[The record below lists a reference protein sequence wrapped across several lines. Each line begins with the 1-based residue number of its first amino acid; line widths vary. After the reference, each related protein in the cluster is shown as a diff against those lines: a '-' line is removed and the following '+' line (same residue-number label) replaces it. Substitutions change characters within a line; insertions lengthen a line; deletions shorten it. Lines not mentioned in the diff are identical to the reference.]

1 MIREYGVKVLDGKIV
16 ACDKIKRQYEK
27 LLTDLENPGKYHFD
41 ERLANKHIE
50 FIEEFCRQAEG
61 DMGAPLKLQ
70 PFQKAKFQAIFG
82 FVDDNDLRRYNEV
95 LTIEARKSGK
105 TTEMAAVAL
114 SMLINDDEGSP
125 QIYNIATAKD
135 QANRAFD
142 AVVKMVM
149 QSKEISQ
156 IIKRRKSDL
165 YFQYNM
171 GTVAPLASNTNSL
184 DGLNGHC
191 IIIDE
196 LAAIKNRDIY
206 DLMKQSMGSRSQP
219 LLFCITTNGFLR
231 NGIFDAQYEYAEK
244 VLNNEIDDEKFL
256 PFIYELDD
264 ISEWDKPDKWV
275 KANPGLGTIKK
286 KSYLAESVEKA
297 KKDPSFKPTVLV
309 KDFNL
314 KQTAESAFLAWEDFD
329 YDNDFDISQFDY
341 CIGGFDAADSI
352 DLNAAKAICM
362 RPNDDK
368 IYVKSMY
375 WLPEEAINKWEDEG
389 KRQGRDNV
397 PYKLWE
403 TQGFVRTCN
412 GNKCDKRIFLDW
424 FRELQ
429 EQGLYTLFIGYDPWH
444 IDDTLLREFK
454 ADFGENA
461 MIPVRQGTISLSEPM
476 TSLKADLQ
484 ARKIIYGGN
493 PIDKW
498 CFANTNK
505 KTDVNGNIQP
515 VKGLDRR
522 QRIDGTVALLCAY
535 KVLHDQKDHYINMNK
550 EA

>member
-1 MIREYGVKVLDGKIV
+1 M
-16 ACDKIKRQYEK
+16 
-27 LLTDLENPGKYHFD
+27 
-41 ERLANKHIE
+41 
-50 FIEEFCRQAEG
+50 
-61 DMGAPLKLQ
+61 
-70 PFQKAKFQAIFG
+70 
-82 FVDDNDLRRYNEV
+82 
-95 LTIEARKSGK
+95 
-105 TTEMAAVAL
+105 
-114 SMLINDDEGSP
+114 
-125 QIYNIATAKD
+125 
-135 QANRAFD
+135 
-142 AVVKMVM
+142 
-149 QSKEISQ
+149 
-156 IIKRRKSDL
+156 
-165 YFQYNM
+165 
-171 GTVAPLASNTNSL
+171 
-184 DGLNGHC
+184 
-191 IIIDE
+191 
-196 LAAIKNRDIY
+196 
-206 DLMKQSMGSRSQP
+206 
-219 LLFCITTNGFLR
+219 
-231 NGIFDAQYEYAEK
+231 
-244 VLNNEIDDEKFL
+244 
-256 PFIYELDD
+256 
-264 ISEWDKPDKWV
+264 
-275 KANPGLGTIKK
+275 
-286 KSYLAESVEKA
+286 
-297 KKDPSFKPTVLV
+297 
-309 KDFNL
+309 
-314 KQTAESAFLAWEDFD
+314 
-329 YDNDFDISQFDY
+329 SQFDY

-397 PYKLWE
+397 PYRLWE
-403 TQGFVRTCN
+403 AQGFIRTCD

-476 TSLKADLQ
+476 KSMKADLQ
-484 ARKIIYGGN
+484 AKKIIYSGN

-498 CFANTNK
+498 NFANTNT

-515 VKGLDRR
+515 VKGIDRR